1 MTAMVTEIASNTATA
16 NIVVPILS
24 DISKD
29 LCKHPIYLMMTAAVS
44 CSYAFMLPVA
54 TAPNA
59 IVFGA
64 STMKTGD
71 MMKAG
76 LFMNIAC
83 VLTTS
88 VAINTYGSLMFGLDE
103 FPAWAQDYA
112 QKNANV
118 NGTVCLPASALE
130 MVMSPL
136 GNTTFNQL

>member
-16 NIVVPILS
+16 NILVPILGGMS
-24 DISKD
+24 ITM
-29 LCKHPIYLMMTAAVS
+29 CQNPIYLMLSTAIT

-64 STMKTGD
+64 STMGTGD

-76 LFMNIAC
+76 IFMNFVC

-103 FPAWAQDYA
+103 FPSWAHEYGND
-112 QKNANV
+112 
-118 NGTVCLPASALE
+118 
-130 MVMSPL
+130 
-136 GNTTFNQL
+136 NTTMERCVTNLTALTSPIV

>member
-1 MTAMVTEIASNTATA
+1 MSSI
-16 NIVVPILS
+16 
-24 DISKD
+24 
-29 LCKHPIYLMMTAAVS
+29 AAVT

-83 VLTTS
+83 VLTTR
-88 VAINTYGSLMFGLDE
+88 
-103 FPAWAQDYA
+103 
-112 QKNANV
+112 
-118 NGTVCLPASALE
+118 
-130 MVMSPL
+130 
-136 GNTTFNQL
+136 